1 MQVRPLNIERP
12 NVLRVLGVRA
22 CWYVGVKNDDGEIDP
37 GVCAKKTAQLIFSWA
52 IRWADREETCDV
64 SVRCDNAKTQGVPL
78 PRLPYC
84 TAADLERLGNDA
96 ASTHQASLH
105 KQKKR
110 TDIHVQCRYRTL
122 R

>member
-1 MQVRPLNIERP
+1 MHVRPHTIERP

-22 CWYVGVKNDDGEIDP
+22 CWYVGVENDDGEINP
-37 GVCAKKTAQLIFSWA
+37 GACAKQTEQLIFSWA
-52 IRWADREETCDV
+52 IRWADREDTCEV
-64 SVRCDNAKTQGVPL
+64 SVRCDNAKTRGVPL

-96 ASTHQASLH
+96 ASKHQASLH

-122 R
+122 M